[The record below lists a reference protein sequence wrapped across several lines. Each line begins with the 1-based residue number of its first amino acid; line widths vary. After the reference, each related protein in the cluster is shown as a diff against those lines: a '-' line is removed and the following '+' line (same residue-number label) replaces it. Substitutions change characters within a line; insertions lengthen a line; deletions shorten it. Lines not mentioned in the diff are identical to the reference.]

1 MVQVKELIVS
11 DLTRKGSGQSVF
23 SPVRQVIEVYSKE
36 GDLLAFHDKFGNFS
50 IEDLFEFGNFCL
62 SNKALSVEEIFNKW
76 DKSKFPKFSKKDLGI
91 TYTSIY
97 PCQTVTSQSDSE
109 AD

>member
-1 MVQVKELIVS
+1 MIQVKELIVS
-11 DLTRKGSGQSVF
+11 DLTRKGSGKSPF

-50 IEDLFEFGNFCL
+50 IEDLFEFGNLCL

>member
-50 IEDLFEFGNFCL
+50 IEDLFEFGNLCL
-62 SNKALSVEEIFNKW
+62 SNKALSVEEIFHIVLPAH
-76 DKSKFPKFSKKDLGI
+76 STFSKVRMLI
-91 TYTSIY
+91 VL
-97 PCQTVTSQSDSE
+97 C
-109 AD
+109 